1 MHISRTTYL
10 PPLIKN
16 PGGEDIQEII
26 GIQSGGIHSHSLAQ
40 VTLSP
45 GKSSAPHF
53 HKKSEESYL
62 ILSGTASL
70 IIDEV
75 EFELMPGEA
84 VLIEAGEV
92 HKILNVHE
100 ANLVFLAVC
109 VPAWEPDDSFEVH
122 QEEL

>member
-1 MHISRTTYL
+1 MHISRSTNL

-16 PGGEDIQEII
+16 PEGEDIQEII
-26 GIQSGGIHSHSLAQ
+26 GIQSGGIRSHSLAQ

-70 IIDEV
+70 KIDEAD
-75 EFELMPGEA
+75 FELIPGEA
-84 VLIEAGEV
+84 ILIEACEV
-92 HKILNVHE
+92 HQISNTHE

-109 VPAWEPDDSFEVH
+109 VPAWEPDDSFEIH
-122 QEEL
+122 QEEV